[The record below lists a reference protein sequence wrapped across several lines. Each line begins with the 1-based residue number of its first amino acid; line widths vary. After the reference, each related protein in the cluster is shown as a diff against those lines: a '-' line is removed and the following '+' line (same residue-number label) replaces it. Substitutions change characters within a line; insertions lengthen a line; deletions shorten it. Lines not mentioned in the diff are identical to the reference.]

1 MQKVTKAERQ
11 IKADKV
17 VDLILKYIK
26 DNNLQAGS
34 RLPSERVL
42 VEMFSVGRPAIR
54 EATRILSILGI
65 IEIRQQGGMFVADPE
80 RRSRLDYFRLYM
92 QSGQI
97 SLTEVLETRLILE
110 VECIAL
116 AAEHITDEQLD
127 RIGKIISNVSIDD
140 VEGFAEADSTLH
152 SVIYASTGNRAL
164 QLLMQTISMWTV
176 ISRGF
181 SNSFEEVRQIV
192 HSDHRN
198 IYHALRARDVEKCRE
213 SMRQHIQHLSQIH
226 HISDVVMKEELAKLF
241 QPGEGENG

>member
-152 SVIYASTGNRAL
+152 SVIYASEPETGHC
-164 QLLMQTISMWTV
+164 
-176 ISRGF
+176 
-181 SNSFEEVRQIV
+181 SF
-192 HSDHRN
+192 
-198 IYHALRARDVEKCRE
+198 
-213 SMRQHIQHLSQIH
+213 
-226 HISDVVMKEELAKLF
+226 
-241 QPGEGENG
+241 